1 MANSKT
7 SAGNLP
13 IVHDAPELNVLDRT
27 ELNDT
32 DASCKPPERTDFKQ
46 LAPGLYLVAT
56 PIGNAADITLRALD
70 ILSRADIVLCEDTR
84 ISGKLMKTHDIQA
97 SMQSYH
103 EHNAERVRPM
113 IMKHLGQGKVVAMI
127 SDAGMPLVSDPGYK
141 MVKACVN
148 EGVMVTAAPGP
159 SATLTALVIS
169 GLPTDRFFFQGFLP
183 PKAGARQK
191 SLSEISTIPGTLIFL
206 ESTKRLAASLADMS
220 NVLGN
225 RPAAVGR
232 ELTKFYEEIRR
243 GNLDELATYYAYAGA
258 PKGEITLC
266 VGPPLAISPPSE
278 DTLDVMLKKAL
289 ISHSVK
295 EVAAHFAITTGLSK
309 RVLYN
314 RALVLKGECL
324 GSNIK
329 R

>member
-1 MANSKT
+1 MANSET

-13 IVHDAPELNVLDRT
+13 SVHDVSERNISNHNEPN
-27 ELNDT
+27 NT
-32 DASCKPPERTDFKQ
+32 DALCKPPEGADFK
-46 LAPGLYLVAT
+46 LLVSGLYLVAT

-70 ILSRADIVLCEDTR
+70 VLSRADIVLCEDTR
-84 ISGKLMKTHDIQA
+84 TSGKLMKMYDIQA
-97 SMQSYH
+97 TMQPYH
-103 EHNAERVRPM
+103 EYNAERVRPM
-113 IMKHLGQGKVVAMI
+113 IMKHLSQGKVVAMI

-141 MVKACVN
+141 MVKACVK

-183 PKAGARQK
+183 PKTGARQK
-191 SLSEISTIPGTLIFL
+191 SLCEISTIPGTLIFL
-206 ESTKRLAASLADMS
+206 ESAKRLAASLADMN

-243 GNLDELATYYAYAGA
+243 GNLDELATYYACAGA

-266 VGPPLAISPPSE
+266 VGPPLAISPPSDE
-278 DTLDVMLKKAL
+278 KLDVMLKKAL

-295 EVAAHFAITTGLSK
+295 EVEAHFSITTGLSK

-314 RALVLKGECL
+314 RALVLKG
-324 GSNIK
+324 
-329 R
+329 